1 MNNNLRIQRISDHL
15 MTEVLAPVTTITWD
29 PTAEGIAAAIRFDCH
44 RYFKDAGGKYI
55 GAQASDGYIHV
66 SAAEL
71 VGTTIPMLGENGEVV
86 GHLPAEAMIAAL
98 KGLFDQ
104 QYNIQRKAE
113 HEPSP
118 PADDAP

>member
-1 MNNNLRIQRISDHL
+1 MKENIRIQRISDHL

-44 RYFKDAGGKYI
+44 RYFKGADGRYI
-55 GAQASDGYIHV
+55 GAQASDGYVHV
-66 SAAEL
+66 SAADL
-71 VGTTIPMLGENGEVV
+71 IGTTIPMLGEKGEVV

-104 QYNIQRKAE
+104 QYNIQRAQVE
-113 HEPSP
+113 GRSDGE
-118 PADDAP
+118 AGV